1 MPNRLAAEPSPY
13 LQQHAGNPVDWHP
26 WGDEAF
32 ARARAEEK
40 PIFLSIGYSTC
51 HWCHVMEH
59 ESFEH
64 DGIAQLLN
72 EYFVAVKVDREERPD
87 VDRVYMAF
95 VQATTGSGG
104 WPMSVW
110 LTPELR
116 PFFGG
121 TYFPPT
127 SRWGRPGFTEVLREV
142 ASRWSSNRGELE
154 RSADAILERLRA
166 LQSPEAALPQS
177 DPSGVVIVG
186 GGTTASG
193 AAAPAGV
200 TALAAGVQQF
210 SSTFDQT
217 HGGFGQAPKFPR
229 PAELLFLLRES
240 ARSGDRNGQ
249 RMAVATLEAMARG
262 GIRDHVGG
270 GFHRYSVDG
279 AWRVPHFEKMLYDQ
293 AQLVLAYV
301 EAGQATRAPVLLAVA
316 AETIDYVLRDLTHPD
331 GGFYSAEDADS
342 IPPEAAKTGG
352 AATKT
357 EGAFYLW
364 TLAEIN
370 DLLGDDADLIERHL
384 GIGATGNAPQ
394 DPMGEFRGKNIP
406 YLQQDLH
413 DIAALT
419 GRAPDDVMRA
429 VEAGRRRLFEARS
442 ARPRPHLDDKVL
454 AAWNG
459 LMIAALARAAHVL
472 EGESAERARRAA
484 VRAAAFVRD
493 RLWDPGR
500 RVLLRRWHA
509 SQASEGQSS
518 IDGYAEDY
526 ACVVWGLLELVQTTG
541 DAAWLDWALE
551 LQQRQDDLFRDD
563 AGGGWFATTGDDPS
577 VLLRVKEE
585 YDGAEPAAGSIAAG
599 NLLTIA
605 HLTGDDAAPAG
616 AAETLARFGGRFGQS
631 ARSSPMMMAALVRYH
646 APAGGVTQVVIVG
659 DPTDDATRA
668 LERTVA
674 ACYLPFAVRVT
685 VSPGDAQARLAERAP
700 FIGSMRQVDGR
711 PTAYVCANFACREPV
726 TDPSALRAQLDM
738 TTSGVG
744 ER

>member
-13 LQQHAGNPVDWHP
+13 LQQHAGNPVDWYP
-26 WGDEAF
+26 WGDDAF
-32 ARARAEEK
+32 ARARADEK

-72 EYFVAVKVDREERPD
+72 EHFVPVKVDREERPD

-110 LTPELR
+110 LTPELK

-121 TYFPPT
+121 TYFPPD
-127 SRWGRPGFTEVLREV
+127 SRWGRPGFAAVLREV
-142 ASRWSSNRGELE
+142 ASRWSSNRAELE
-154 RSADAILERLRA
+154 RSADAVLERLRA
-166 LQSPEAALPQS
+166 LQSPEAAAPRP
-177 DPSGVVIVG
+177 DPSGIVIVG
-186 GGTTASG
+186 QGSTGPSAAST
-193 AAAPAGV
+193 PAGV
-200 TALAAGVQQF
+200 AALAVGVHQF

-217 HGGFGQAPKFPR
+217 HGGFGSAPKFPR

-240 ARSGDRNGQ
+240 ARSGDLNGQ
-249 RMAVATLEAMARG
+249 RMAVATLEAMACG

-270 GFHRYSVDG
+270 GFHRYSVDA

-301 EAGQATRAPVLLAVA
+301 EAGQTARAPALLAVA

-342 IPPEAAKTGG
+342 LPPEAAGAGG
-352 AATKT
+352 TAAKS

-370 DLLGDDADLIERHL
+370 DLVGDDADLIERHF
-384 GIGATGNAPQ
+384 GIEGTGNAPQ
-394 DPMGEFRGKNIP
+394 DPMGEFGGKNIP

-419 GRAPDDVMRA
+419 GRAQDDVARA
-429 VEAGRRRLFEARS
+429 VEAGRQRLFAARS
-442 ARPRPHLDDKVL
+442 MRPRPHLDDKVL

-459 LMIAALARAAHVL
+459 LMLAALARAAHVL
-472 EGESAERARRAA
+472 EGESAERARHGA
-484 VRAAAFVRD
+484 VRAAAFARD
-493 RLWDPGR
+493 HLWDPGR

-509 SQASEGQSS
+509 SQASDGRAS

-563 AGGGWFATTGDDPS
+563 AAGGWFATTGDDPS
-577 VLLRVKEE
+577 VLLRVKEA

-605 HLTGDDAAPAG
+605 HLTGDAVAAAR
-616 AAETLARFGGRFGQS
+616 AAETLGRFGQS

-646 APAGGVTQVVIVG
+646 APADGVTQVVIVG
-659 DPTDDATRA
+659 DRTDAATRA

-674 ACYLPFAVRVT
+674 ARYLPFTVRVT
-685 VSPGDAQARLAERAP
+685 VPPGDAQAQLSERAP
-700 FIGSMRQVDGR
+700 FIGSMRQVDGK

-726 TDPSALRAQLDM
+726 TDPSALEAQLDM
-738 TTSGVG
+738 TAAGVG
-744 ER
+744 E